1 MAVKGR
7 FMPVEAWEFQTDFLR
22 ARYGTHKSGFSPRG
36 VVEGNGNEEWFL
48 ERAKYR
54 FDEAEGSPLGP
65 DSCHEVA
72 FPGCPLKFS
81 FAIDAGCAGGSKR
94 D

>member
-1 MAVKGR
+1 M
-7 FMPVEAWEFQTDFLR
+7 ET
-22 ARYGTHKSGFSPRG
+22 KSG
-36 VVEGNGNEEWFL
+36 FL

>member
-1 MAVKGR
+1 M
-7 FMPVEAWEFQTDFLR
+7 
-22 ARYGTHKSGFSPRG
+22 
-36 VVEGNGNEEWFL
+36 VEGNRNEEWFL

-54 FDEAEGSPLGP
+54 FDETNRIEAEGSPLGP

-72 FPGCPLKFS
+72 FPGCPLKLS